1 MNSSHWNRRR
11 LIATLAGTTLY
22 PLAGCASLPPR
33 PRTTR
38 WIELRNAHTNESINV
53 VFADDRGF
61 VDEGLRKLE
70 FFLRDFRQKETHRMD
85 SRLYVLLTD
94 LADTA
99 RCPPRYE
106 VISGYRSP
114 DTNEKLLEQGHH
126 VAQHSMH
133 MEGRAMDVRLRG
145 CSVAK
150 LRDLAMAAAQGGVGY
165 YPKDQFVHIDTG
177 PVRAWVG

>member
-1 MNSSHWNRRR
+1 
-11 LIATLAGTTLY
+11 
-22 PLAGCASLPPR
+22 
-33 PRTTR
+33 
-38 WIELRNAHTNESINV
+38 
-53 VFADDRGF
+53 
-61 VDEGLRKLE
+61 
-70 FFLRDFRQKETHRMD
+70 MD
-85 SRLYVLLTD
+85 SRLYLLLTD

-99 RCPPRYE
+99 HCLPRYE

-126 VAQHSMH
+126 VSEHSMH
-133 MEGRAMDVRLRG
+133 MEGRAIDVRLRG
-145 CSVAK
+145 CSLVK